1 MWTYTSFEALKVRDF
16 GSNRCNV
23 TAIMKTSASSAEIKK
38 NKKAQPRNRSCAS
51 HYYNNAVKAD
61 ARPKKIPGAFAA
73 ASGMSRSGLKSP

>member
-1 MWTYTSFEALKVRDF
+1 MRDF

-23 TAIMKTSASSAEIKK
+23 TAIMKTSASSVEI
-38 NKKAQPRNRSCAS
+38 KKAQPRNRSCAS